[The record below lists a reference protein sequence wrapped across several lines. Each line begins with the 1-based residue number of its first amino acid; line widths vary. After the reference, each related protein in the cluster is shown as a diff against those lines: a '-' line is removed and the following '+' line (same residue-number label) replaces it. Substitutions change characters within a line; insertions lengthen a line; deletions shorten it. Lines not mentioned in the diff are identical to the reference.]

1 MDNRANEATLLE
13 RLAEDGV
20 EQLWVVFHDYSGRA
34 CAKIVPRN
42 GFPAALKGS
51 VSFAKANLD
60 MDILNH
66 QAPDAGFLADSGD
79 FLVVP
84 DPRSYALL
92 PRHPNV
98 ARVHGWLRQED
109 GSPWDGCPRTRLQE
123 VIDELRREGHSVQAA
138 FEPEFYILTKDEGG
152 DYRPITG
159 SRMYSLQG
167 LEEQPAL
174 LASLIGELT
183 GTGVEVDQL
192 FREYGPAQFE
202 VTVRHGDPIRALDD
216 YHSVREAVH
225 AIARD
230 FGYLATFMP
239 KPYADWAGCSLH
251 VHLSLWDAAGE
262 RDRTPS
268 LDDEHALSDDGRWFL
283 GGLLAHVDALTALGS
298 PTVNS
303 YKRLQ
308 PGSWAP
314 ANAYWGVGNRSGV
327 ARVPGS
333 GKKRRIE
340 FRSGDNTCQ
349 PALFLTGLLAA
360 GLDGIRRRIEP
371 PPPFRGDVG
380 HLTGEEIERHNL
392 RFIPRTLH
400 QALAALEADP
410 VVMAALGPTIGEH
423 FPKVKRSE
431 LAQYDAAV
439 HPWERDAYLEVI

>member
-1 MDNRANEATLLE
+1 MDNRASEAALLD

-34 CAKIVPRN
+34 CAKIVPRH
-42 GFPAALKGS
+42 GFAAALAGS
-51 VSFAKANLD
+51 VAFARANLD
-60 MDILNH
+60 MDILNG
-66 QAPDAGFLADSGD
+66 QVPDAAFLADSGD

-92 PRHPNV
+92 PRHPGV
-98 ARVHGWLRQED
+98 ARVHGWMRQED
-109 GSPWDGCPRTRLQE
+109 GSPWDGCPRTRLQGA
-123 VIDELRREGHSVQAA
+123 VDALRDEGFSAQAA
-138 FEPEFYILTKDEGG
+138 FEPEFYVLTEEGG
-152 DYRPITG
+152 AYLPITG

-174 LASLIGELT
+174 LAGLMEELA
-183 GTGVEVDQL
+183 GSGVAVDQL

-202 VTVRHGDPIRALDD
+202 LTVRHGDPIAALDD
-216 YHSVREAVH
+216 YLSVRAAVP
-225 AIARD
+225 AVARR

-239 KPYADWAGCSLH
+239 KPYAAWAGCSLH
-251 VHLSLWDAAGE
+251 VHLSVWDAAGE
-262 RDRTPS
+262 RDLTPS
-268 LDDEHALSDDGRWFL
+268 ADDEASLSEVGRWFL
-283 GGLLAHVDALTALGS
+283 GGLMAHVDALTALGS

-327 ARVPGS
+327 VRVPGP
-333 GKKRRIE
+333 GRKRRIE

-360 GLDGIRRRIEP
+360 GRDGIRRQIEP
-371 PPPFRGDVG
+371 PPPFHGDVG
-380 HLTGEEIERHNL
+380 HLTAAEIARHDL
-392 RFIPRTLH
+392 RSIPRTLH

-410 VVMAALGPTIGEH
+410 TIMSALGPTVGEH
-423 FPKVKRSE
+423 FLKVKRSE
-431 LAQYDAAV
+431 LARYETEV
-439 HPWERDAYLEVI
+439 HPWERATYLEVF

>member
-1 MDNRANEATLLE
+1 MDDRASDTTLLE
-13 RLAEDGV
+13 RLEADGV
-20 EQLWVVFHDYSGRA
+20 EQLWVVFQDYSGRS
-34 CAKIVPRN
+34 CAKIVPRH
-42 GFPAALKGS
+42 GCAAAIRGS

-60 MDILNH
+60 MDVLNH
-66 QAPDAGFLADSGD
+66 QAPDASFLADSGD

-92 PRHPNV
+92 PRHPGV

-109 GSPWDGCPRTRLQE
+109 GSPWDGCPRTRLQTA
-123 VIDELRREGHSVQAA
+123 IANLRREGYSVQAA
-138 FEPEFYILTKDEGG
+138 FEPEFYVLDKDEVG

-174 LASLIGELT
+174 LAALIEDLS

-192 FREYGPAQFE
+192 FREYGPGQYE
-202 VTVRHGDPIRALDD
+202 LTVRHGDPLRALDD
-216 YHSVREAVH
+216 YLSVRAAVP
-225 AIARD
+225 AVARR
-230 FGYLATFMP
+230 FGHLATFMP
-239 KPYADWAGCSLH
+239 KPFATWAGCSLH
-251 VHLSLWDAAGE
+251 VHLSVWDAAGE
-262 RDRTPS
+262 RDLTPFPE
-268 LDDEHALSDDGRWFL
+268 DEDSLSDVGCWFL
-283 GGLLAHVDALTALGS
+283 GGLFAHVDALTALGS

-340 FRSGDNTCQ
+340 FRSGDNSCQ

-360 GLDGIRRRIEP
+360 GLDGIRRRMDP
-371 PPPFRGDVG
+371 PPPFQGDVG
-380 HLTGEEIERHNL
+380 HLAPEEIERHDL

-400 QALAALEADP
+400 EALAALEADP
-410 VVMAALGPTIGEH
+410 AIMAALGPVIGEH

-431 LAQYDAAV
+431 LAQYDVEV
-439 HPWERDAYLEVI
+439 HPWERATYLEVF

>member
-1 MDNRANEATLLE
+1 MDNGEDRAALLD

-34 CAKIVPRN
+34 CAKIVPRH
-42 GFPAALKGS
+42 GFPAALRGS
-51 VSFAKANLD
+51 VAFAKANLD
-60 MDILNH
+60 MDVLNR
-66 QAPDAGFLADSGD
+66 QATGATFLADSGD

-92 PRHPNV
+92 PRHPGV
-98 ARVHGWLRQED
+98 ARVHGWLHQED
-109 GSPWDGCPRTRLQE
+109 GSPWDGCPRTRLQAA
-123 VIDELRREGHSVQAA
+123 IDGLGRDGFSVQAA
-138 FEPEFYILTKDEGG
+138 FEPEFYLLTKDDD

-174 LASLIGELT
+174 LAALLAELA
-183 GTGVEVDQL
+183 GTDVTVDQL
-192 FREYGPAQFE
+192 FREYGPAQYE
-202 VTVRHGDPIRALDD
+202 LTVRHGDPIRALDD
-216 YHSVREAVH
+216 YLSVRAAVP
-225 AIARD
+225 AVAGR
-230 FGYLATFMP
+230 FGVLATFMP

-262 RDRTPS
+262 RDLTPS
-268 LDDEHALSDDGRWFL
+268 PDDEESLSDIGRWFL

-327 ARVPGS
+327 ARVPGP
-333 GKKRRIE
+333 GTKRRIE
-340 FRSGDNTCQ
+340 FRSGDNSCQ
-349 PALFLTGLLAA
+349 PALFLAGLLAA
-360 GLDGIRRRIEP
+360 GHDGITNRTEP
-371 PPPFRGDVG
+371 PPPFQGDVG
-380 HLTGEEIERHNL
+380 HLSAEEIARHGL
-392 RFIPRTLH
+392 RSIPRTLH

-410 VVMAALGPTIGEH
+410 VLMAALGPVVGEH
-423 FPKVKRSE
+423 FPIVKRGE

-439 HPWERDAYLEVI
+439 HPWERAAYLEVF

>member
-1 MDNRANEATLLE
+1 MDRQTGEATLLE
-13 RLAEDGV
+13 RLTEDGIQ
-20 EQLWVVFHDYSGRA
+20 QLWVVFHDYSGRA
-34 CAKIVPRN
+34 CAKIVPRH

-66 QAPDAGFLADSGD
+66 QAPDARFLANSGD

-98 ARVHGWLRQED
+98 ARVHGWMRRED
-109 GSPWDGCPRTRLQE
+109 GSPWDGCPRTRLQGM
-123 VIDELRREGHSVQAA
+123 VDELRREGHSVQAA
-138 FEPEFYILTKDEGG
+138 FEPEFYILAKDEGG
-152 DYRPITG
+152 AYRPITG

-174 LASLIGELT
+174 LTSLIKEMS

-216 YHSVREAVH
+216 YLSVRAAVN
-225 AIARD
+225 AVARD

-239 KPYADWAGCSLH
+239 KPYAEWAGCSLH
-251 VHLSLWDAAGE
+251 VHLSVWDAAGE
-262 RDRTPS
+262 HDLTPS
-268 LDDEHALSDDGRWFL
+268 PDDEESLSDVGRWFL

-327 ARVPGS
+327 ARVPGP

-371 PPPFRGDVG
+371 PPPFQGDVG
-380 HLTGEEIERHNL
+380 HLTSEEIERHNL

-400 QALAALEADP
+400 HALAALEEDA
-410 VVMAALGPTIGEH
+410 VIMGALGPVIGEH
-423 FPKVKRSE
+423 FLAVKRSE
-431 LAQYDAAV
+431 LAQYEVEV
-439 HPWERDAYLEVI
+439 HPWERATYLEVM